1 MGSVLL
7 IFSVLCV
14 VSFFVF
20 VYFRL
25 VSCVPNVELSILGC
39 VLGFL
44 LKFIK

>member
-14 VSFFVF
+14 VSFLGF

-25 VSCVPNVELSILGC
+25 VSCVPNVELFILDC
-39 VLGFL
+39 VFGFL